1 VPRLAS
7 LRSDSRDGSLVV
19 VSADHSRFLPVAE
32 MTMQAAL
39 ERWDA
44 VVELLAGLDSEL
56 VSGAG
61 ARFDPDRALAALPRS
76 YQWCEGSTYLSH
88 MERCRAARG
97 ADLPPGHGADPAVL
111 QGSGDRFLAP
121 TEPTPRGEADWGLD
135 IESTVAVIVADVPAG
150 APAAT
155 AGEYVRLVVIV
166 NDLTFRNLLPAEFEK
181 GLGFF
186 QAKPLRALSPL
197 ALTPECLGAAW
208 DGRLLRATMR
218 TWRNGELLGA
228 LDTAAD
234 AAFDFPQLIS
244 HAARTRPLAAGTV
257 IGSGTVSNHDAA
269 RGVACLA
276 ERRALQIQAGEPPSP
291 YLDDGDLIRIEA
303 FGAGGESLFG
313 AIESAVVAT
322 QIHAGS

>member
-1 VPRLAS
+1 MPRLAS
-7 LRSDSRDGSLVV
+7 LRSDSRDGSLVAV
-19 VSADHSRFLPVAE
+19 AADHSRFLPVAGT
-32 MTMQAAL
+32 TMQSAV
-39 ERWDA
+39 ERWDEVA
-44 VVELLAGLDSEL
+44 ELLEGLDSEL
-56 VSGAG
+56 GAGIG
-61 ARFDPDRALAALPRS
+61 ARFDPGRVLAALPRS
-76 YQWCEGSTYLSH
+76 YQWCEGSAYLSH

-97 ADLPPGHGADPAVL
+97 AALPPGHGTDPAVL
-111 QGSGDRFLAP
+111 QGSGDRFLGP
-121 TEPTPRGEADWGLD
+121 TEPTPRGAAEWGLD

-150 APAAT
+150 VPAAG

-166 NDLTFRNLLPAEFEK
+166 NDLTFRNLLPAEFAK

-197 ALTPECLGAAW
+197 AVTPGSLGPAW
-208 DGRLLRATMR
+208 DGRLLRSTMK
-218 TWRNGELLGA
+218 TWLNGELLGA

-234 AAFDFPQLIS
+234 AAFDFPELIS

-257 IGSGTVSNHDAA
+257 IGSGTVSNRDAA

-276 ERRALQIQAGEPPSP
+276 EKRALQIQSGEAPSA

-313 AIESAVVAT
+313 AIESTVVAL
-322 QIHAGS
+322 